1 MVSGCGGGGAP
12 TSEGGAPVESAP
24 RVQWRLASSFPR
36 GLDTIFGGAEIFFGV
51 GFALP
56 DFEDVLKN
64 QGRPAGGLG
73 FRYFL
78 ARDYGIHAGV
88 DVARGPEQWAW
99 YLTIGSNWFR

>member
-1 MVSGCGGGGAP
+1 MMRYQEQHVGILE
-12 TSEGGAPVESAP
+12 TE
-24 RVQWRLASSFPR
+24 WRYQFFRRWSLV
-36 GLDTIFGGAEIFFGV
+36 GFFGV